1 MTLLLF
7 IENINN
13 VLQRFQNIFQVIL
26 FFELTN
32 YFIVYYFIF
41 QSFLLEFYLFV
52 KNEIIY

>member
-13 VLQRFQNIFQVIL
+13 VLQRFQNIFQMIL